1 MSELMT
7 IGRIAIFNMMA
18 GLNKTTL
25 FYIEL

>member
-18 GLNKTTL
+18 GLNKTAL
-25 FYIEL
+25 FYIGL